1 MKHAVMI
8 ATART
13 PVGVACND
21 NDRLNIDD
29 GSIFIGHPDGMA
41 GARRVGHVPIDAKRR
56 GAGFAAV
63 SMCVGGDMG
72 AAGLFEVAS

>member
-13 PVGVACND
+13 PVGVAFND
-21 NDRLNIDD
+21 DRLSIGG

-41 GARRVGHVPIDAKRR
+41 GACRVGHVPIDAKRR

-63 SMCVGGDMG
+63 SMVVGGDMG